1 MDTETNENK
10 CYGTGRCCRGKHW
23 GLTVLFCIIFACL
36 GFFAGKMSD
45 CRKSTG
51 YHSPQYFHGHHGY
64 SCGGRYVKQKGY
76 CNKKIK
82 GQKVLIEKK
91 K

>member
-23 GLTVLFCIIFACL
+23 TLTILFCIIFASL

-45 CRKSTG
+45 CGKSTSG
-51 YHSPQYFHGHHGY
+51 HSPQYFHGHHSG
-64 SCGGRYVKQKGY
+64 VWKGKY
-76 CNKKIK
+76 FKSKESCNKKIK
-82 GQKVLIEKK
+82 TQEFLKEK
-91 K
+91 